1 MLYITLNLGTAA
13 VMINLDVYI
22 DNTLTTIV
30 SLSNIYIPV
39 SSALRDLISAR
50 GQ

>member
-30 SLSNIYIPV
+30 SLRLFSW
-39 SSALRDLISAR
+39 SANFRYFR
-50 GQ
+50 G